1 MRKTLPASGQPW
13 SALEPTM
20 EAMTKSDIDWR
31 RGRSPMYV
39 FYTTDSVYDV
49 ATKAFFKYFT
59 ENGLG
64 AAKAFLGVG
73 QMEREILEMGLSLFH
88 APAEAVGTMTTG
100 GTESLLLAI
109 KTCRDWTRFHRPGV
123 TKPNIVAPM
132 SVHPAFDKAAH
143 LMNLEVR
150 RTPLKADCSAN
161 PAAMAAA
168 IDDQTMMLV
177 GSAPCFP
184 HGIVDPISE
193 LSVLGVEQN
202 LWLHVDACVGGY
214 LAPFARQLG
223 YPVPEFDFGLPGVW
237 SLSADLH
244 KFGHCPKPASTV
256 FYRNPELHSFQKFD
270 NAEWTGGRM
279 ITQTYVGTRPG
290 GAIAAAWAVMHHLGE
305 AGYLDVSRRLLEMSR
320 AYVEGIDSIAGLKV
334 VGQPHLSIVS
344 YQSTDPTVAI
354 AAVADKLREKGWL
367 IGMTR
372 QPSAIVTMLSL
383 LHEPVREEY
392 LADLR
397 EVVDAVRAAHSG
409 SAIDTPKTQP
419 TYS

>member
-1 MRKTLPASGQPW
+1 MRKSLPHAGRPW
-13 SALEPTM
+13 SELEPDM
-20 EAMTKSDIDWR
+20 DAMTRNDIDWR

-64 AAKAFLGVG
+64 NAKAFLGVG

-88 APAEAVGTMTTG
+88 APEAAVGTMTTG

-109 KTCRDWTRFHRPGV
+109 KTCRDWTRAHRPGV
-123 TKPNIVAPM
+123 KRPNIVAPM
-132 SVHPAFDKAAH
+132 SVHPAFDKAAD
-143 LMNLEVR
+143 LMDLEVR
-150 RTPLKADCSAN
+150 RTPLRPDCSAD
-161 PAAMAAA
+161 PAAIDRA
-168 IDDQTMMLV
+168 IDDQTMMIV

-184 HGIVDPISE
+184 HGIVDPIAE
-193 LSVLGVEQN
+193 LGAIGVARG

-214 LAPFARQLG
+214 LAPFARKLG
-223 YPVPEFDFGLPGVW
+223 YPVPEFDFAVPGVW
-237 SLSADLH
+237 SMSADLH

-256 FYRNPELHSFQKFD
+256 FYRTPELHAFQKFD
-270 NAEWTGGRM
+270 HAEWSGGRM

-305 AGYLDVSRRLLEMSR
+305 AGYLEISRRILEMSR
-320 AYVEGIDSIAGLKV
+320 AYVDGINAVPGLQV

-344 YQSTDPTVAI
+344 YASTDPAVPI
-354 AAVADKLREKGWL
+354 AAVADRLRSSGWL

-372 QPSAIVTMLSL
+372 EPPAIVTMLSL

-392 LADLR
+392 LGDLR
-397 EVVDAVRAAHSG
+397 QAVEALRRGTTAPAAQAQAS
-409 SAIDTPKTQP
+409 
-419 TYS
+419 YS